1 MSGTSTEPDAV
12 SLLSGELAALL
23 HDVSRQLRAAAH
35 AEVNLVP
42 LPDSERDVLRFVG
55 RHPGVSVSTVAHEL
69 RMKSSNVS
77 AAVRSLVARGL
88 MLRDADP
95 NDRRIARLTLTDQA
109 HDNLERLQRSWNTQ
123 LDAALSRVEPEYRQR
138 LEGAVPALRALVEVL
153 RAR

>member
-1 MSGTSTEPDAV
+1 M

-55 RHPGVSVSTVAHEL
+55 RHPGVGVGAVAREL

-88 MLRDADP
+88 MVRDADP
-95 NDRRIARLTLTDQA
+95 NDRRIARLTLTEQA
-109 HDNLERLQRSWNTQ
+109 HANLHRLQCSWNAQ
-123 LDAALSRVEPEYRQR
+123 LDAALSRVEPEHRAT
-138 LEGAVPALRALVEVL
+138 LEGAVPALRALVDVL
-153 RAR
+153 RQP

>member
-1 MSGTSTEPDAV
+1 MSSEETAPTAV
-12 SLLSGELAALL
+12 ASLSGELAAHL

-42 LPDSERDVLRFVG
+42 LPDSERDVLRFVAG
-55 RHPGVSVSTVAHEL
+55 HPGASVSAVGREL

-88 MLRDADP
+88 MIRAADP

-109 HDNLERLQRSWNTQ
+109 HCDLERLQHSWDAH
-123 LDAALSRVEPEYRQR
+123 LDAALSRLEPGYRES
-138 LEGAVPALRALVEVL
+138 LEGAVPALRALVQAL
-153 RAR
+153 RER